1 MFKWHA
7 KWTGSHQILA
17 VAMFVSLCNK
27 PQWST
32 LDQQGDGMTV
42 RRPTHL
48 NIAFERCITFTT
60 RNNKLEDCWR
70 CVVAAVLIQMF
81 RGWYRIEQPTV
92 RSRVIRPGVCH
103 VEPDRSPFISKDG
116 HLMGNRMSFG

>member
-1 MFKWHA
+1 MLKWHA
-7 KWTGSHQILA
+7 KRAGSHQILA

-42 RRPTHL
+42 RCPTQL
-48 NIAFERCITFTT
+48 NIAFEGGITFTT

-70 CVVAAVLIQMF
+70 CAVAAVPIQMF

-92 RSRVIRPGVCH
+92 RNRVIRP
-103 VEPDRSPFISKDG
+103 
-116 HLMGNRMSFG
+116 